1 MTQSKG
7 AILRKLNMELTKLE
21 KEITKD
27 TKFRFMTVTPSLG
40 RAPARHMR
48 MRNRLRIGFVRIHND
63 ELIERGCVFHIF

>member
-7 AILRKLNMELTKLE
+7 VILRKLNMGLTKLE

-40 RAPARHMR
+40 QAPVRHTR
-48 MRNRLRIGFVRIHND
+48 MRNRLKIGFVRIHSG